1 MAIFTD
7 ALEAAKKL
15 EASLANT
22 NSNGGEIEGTSPK
35 DEKPKG
41 DNEKVEPKLDGEK
54 PKDSVNKD
62 IDDGD
67 SIEESATKKEKGDK
81 DMDKDKNKDSET
93 EKSYSALAVKSL
105 ELLSKANDTITGL
118 TQKSVD
124 LKSELEK
131 SVAKCDDMQ
140 SELDKE
146 KKAHADLKKSYD
158 ELVAKSNETEK
169 SMDENCKDK
178 DDDKDSEKGTDK
190 DEDKDT
196 TKKSVDTSDDKEENK
211 SDETSKSK
219 VDDPDKTIDKS
230 LQGKAQTGDIDKSD
244 DKDTVEKSTEN
255 HEETEEEKKEKA
267 FKSFASNVSATY
279 DYVSKSGLYGPNSDE
294 ANRLA
299 ALERKIDN
307 IGMLTPQLEEEF
319 NSITF

>member
-41 DNEKVEPKLDGEK
+41 DTEKVKPKLDGEK

-62 IDDGD
+62 IDDGGT
-67 SIEESATKKEKGDK
+67 IEESKDKKEKGDT
-81 DMDKDKNKDSET
+81 DMDKEKDSET
-93 EKSYSALAVKSL
+93 EKSYNALAVKSL
-105 ELLSKANDTITGL
+105 ELLSKANETITGL

-140 SELDKE
+140 SKLDEE
-146 KKAHADLKKSYD
+146 KKAHAELKKSYD
-158 ELVAKSNETEK
+158 ELITKSDEAEK
-169 SMDENCKDK
+169 SMDEKGKDK
-178 DDDKDSEKGTDK
+178 ADDKDSEKDTDK
-190 DEDKDT
+190 DENKDT
-196 TKKSVDTSDDKEENK
+196 TKKSLDASDDKEEDK

-230 LQGKAQTGDIDKSD
+230 LQGKAQTGDADKHD
-244 DKDTVEKSTEN
+244 DKDNVEKSTEN
-255 HEETEEEKKEKA
+255 HEETENEKKEKA
-267 FKSFASNVSATY
+267 FKSFASNVSDTY

-307 IGMLTPQLEEEF
+307 VGVLTPQLEEEF

>member
-22 NSNGGEIEGTSPK
+22 NSNGGEIQGTSPK

-81 DMDKDKNKDSET
+81 DMDKDKDKDSET

-158 ELVAKSNETEK
+158 ELVNKSTETEK
-169 SMDENCKDK
+169 SMDEKGKDK
-178 DDDKDSEKGTDK
+178 TDDKDSDKEDDK
-190 DEDKDT
+190 DKTE
-196 TKKSVDTSDDKEENK
+196 KSIDAGDKEKDEA
-211 SDETSKSK
+211 DETSKSK

-230 LQGKAQTGDIDKSD
+230 LQGKAQAGDIDKTD
-244 DKDTVEKSTEN
+244 DKDTVEKSTEI

-267 FKSFASNVSATY
+267 FKSFAANVADTY
-279 DYVSKSGLYGPNSDE
+279 EYVSKSGLYGPNSDE
-294 ANRLA
+294 ANKLA
-299 ALERKIDN
+299 ALERKLDN
-307 IGMLTPQLEEEF
+307 VGALTPQLEEEF